1 MIFKNN
7 YILFHHVGGPSFIT
21 FFVQNVD
28 GVWFLNIFDNSS
40 INFYNY
46 STVYYNY
53 Q

>member
-21 FFVQNVD
+21 FFQNVD